1 MESAEWRMI
10 VSGDGDPRYKGG
22 YQQMGLRVRSSRVG
36 MAGLEVGT
44 DMLAKY
50 GTTLARI
57 HPVRE
62 ALVRATESSLA
73 SIRDTAL
80 TQGFRPPGVDW
91 DRYELGMSL
100 LHSIVRVLEE
110 DRVSPATRK
119 ALFRIIVRN
128 NLFLQGSWEAKE
140 GFKARNGC
148 YPPDIMLMSPGKGCN
163 LKCTGCYAD
172 SGATREKLHWD
183 TLTRLIGEAHDLLG
197 NRLFAFSGGE
207 PLSYHSEGKGVLD
220 IAERYPDSLF
230 IMYTNATLIDDD
242 MAKRMGEL
250 GNITPAISVEG
261 LRGPTE
267 ERRGKGVFD
276 RILAAMER
284 LRREKVLFGMS
295 LTATRL
301 NSDDLLS
308 DRAVEFYF
316 DRHGASYAWIFHYMP
331 IGRSITLDL
340 MPTPEQRARLWKR
353 SWELIRNR
361 RLFIADFWN
370 MATVTDGCISAG
382 REGGYWTV
390 DWNGAVMP
398 CVFFPYAAANINEA
412 YANGETIEDIW
423 ARPFFAGIREWQK
436 GKGFHG
442 PDKGDDSNWL
452 MPCPMR
458 DCHADGRRL
467 LLEHEPEPQDENAR
481 EALNDPDYAAGL
493 MAYDSA
499 LEKLTRPTW
508 EEEYVREGGRS
519 KGSPA
524 G

>member
-1 MESAEWRMI
+1 MGS
-10 VSGDGDPRYKGG
+10 DGEHSYKGG
-22 YQQMGLRVRSSRVG
+22 YQQMGLRVRSSRV
-36 MAGLEVGT
+36 ARTGLEVGT
-44 DMLAKY
+44 DALARY
-50 GTTLARI
+50 GTSLARI
-57 HPVRE
+57 RPVRE
-62 ALVRATESSLA
+62 ALLRAAEGSLT
-73 SIRDTAL
+73 SIRDKAL
-80 TQGFRPPGVDW
+80 EQRFRPPGVEW
-91 DRYELGMSL
+91 DRYELGLSL
-100 LHSIVRVLEE
+100 LHSIVRALEE
-110 DRVSPATRK
+110 DRVSPATRRM
-119 ALFRIIVRN
+119 LFRVLVRD
-128 NLFLQGSWEAKE
+128 NLFFQGSWEAKE
-140 GFKARNGC
+140 GFKERNGC
-148 YPPDIMLMSPGKGCN
+148 YPPDFMLVSPGKGCN

-183 TLTRLIGEAHDLLG
+183 TLTRLFDEAHDLLG
-197 NRLFAFSGGE
+197 NRFFVFSGGE

-230 IMYTNATLIDDD
+230 LMYTNATQIDDEV
-242 MAKRMGEL
+242 AKRMGEL

-284 LRREKVLFGMS
+284 LRREKVLFGLS

-301 NSDDLLS
+301 NADELLS
-308 DRAVEFYF
+308 DRAVEFFF

-340 MPTPEQRARLWKR
+340 LPTPEQRVRLWKR
-353 SWELIRNR
+353 SWELVRTR
-361 RLFIADFWN
+361 RLFLADFWN

-398 CVFFPYAAANINEA
+398 CVFFPYAAANVNEA

-423 ARPFFAGIREWQK
+423 ARPFFADIREWQK
-436 GKGFHG
+436 DKGFHEPG
-442 PDKGDDSNWL
+442 KVDGGNWL

-458 DCHADGRRL
+458 DCHGDARRL
-467 LLEHEPEPQDENAR
+467 VLEHQPEPQDQNAR
-481 EALNDPDYAAGL
+481 EALMDPDYAAGL

-499 LEKLTRPTW
+499 LEALTRPVW
-508 EEEYVREGGRS
+508 EDQYVRDAGRS
-519 KGSPA
+519 NGSCA